1 MSDLPQFV
9 LIEDVA
15 EHFKVSVSTARAWV
29 RTGAIA
35 PWAYIKI
42 GNTYRFNLPRVIESL
57 LPVIDATQQT
67 EVKQEVTTSVEKPLQ
82 QPAQDEL
89 DFDLDADQD
98 Q

>member
-42 GNTYRFNLPRVIESL
+42 GNTYRFNMPKVVESL
-57 LPVIDATQQT
+57 FPVIAATQQS
-67 EVKQEVTTSVEKPLQ
+67 EDKQEVITTDEKPLQ